1 MRIGIVAMIV
11 LLLLVGGCGGAAGAD
26 YAVALETQPSPIQ
39 NGRLG
44 TVVLRV
50 KDKDG
55 QPLKG
60 AKVSYRAE
68 HVGMGH
74 GAVTG
79 VAEEKEPGV
88 YQGGLLAPMR
98 GTYALT
104 VTIEGAQGKGEKKLD
119 LTAS

>member
-1 MRIGIVAMIV
+1 MRVGIVATVV
-11 LLLLVGGCGGAAGAD
+11 LLLLVAGCAGGAGVD
-26 YAVALETQPSPIQ
+26 YAVALETQPAPMQ

-44 TVVLRV
+44 TVVLRI

-60 AKVSYRAE
+60 AKVSYKAE
-68 HVGMGH
+68 HTGMSH
-74 GAVTG
+74 GAATG
-79 VAEEKEPGV
+79 TAEEKEPGV
-88 YQGGLLAPMR
+88 YQGGLLPPMS
-98 GTYALT
+98 GKYALT